1 MGAKEP
7 PLLEG
12 QIERDKGTDEEV
24 ARDVF
29 QVSGSVRWFDP
40 SKGFGFLVP
49 NQDLPDVLLH
59 VTCLR
64 RDGFLTVREGARI
77 VCGVAHGERL
87 ASDPHSRRGHCDRSP
102 SVAVASTGSCC
113 RRPRERLGNSPGEV
127 VQSTAWVWVPNPWP
141 RDSGHLC
148 ACGDAKTL
156 RPH

>member
-29 QVSGSVRWFDP
+29 QVSGSARWFDP

-77 VCGVAHGERL
+77 VCG
-87 ASDPHSRRGHCDRSP
+87 
-102 SVAVASTGSCC
+102 
-113 RRPRERLGNSPGEV
+113 
-127 VQSTAWVWVPNPWP
+127 
-141 RDSGHLC
+141 
-148 ACGDAKTL
+148 
-156 RPH
+156 